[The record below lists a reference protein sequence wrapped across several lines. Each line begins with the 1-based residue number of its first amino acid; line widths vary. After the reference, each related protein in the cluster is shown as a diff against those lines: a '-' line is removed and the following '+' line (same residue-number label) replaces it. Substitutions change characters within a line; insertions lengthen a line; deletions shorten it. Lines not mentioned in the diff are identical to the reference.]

1 MPSRIAAGQTPNLK
15 YGSNRLV
22 GKAVLCKKRIKPTK
36 YKSVLASD
44 LNNISDD
51 TIVSENKLKITE
63 IDLQQRPAYNFITG
77 EIENRKSVV

>member
-1 MPSRIAAGQTPNLK
+1 LPSRIAAGQTPNLK

-22 GKAVLCKKRIKPTK
+22 GKAVLCQKRIKPTK
-36 YKSVLASD
+36 YNSVLASD

>member
-1 MPSRIAAGQTPNLK
+1 LPSRIAAGQTPNLK

-22 GKAVLCKKRIKPTK
+22 GKAVLCQKRIKPTK